1 MNARGR
7 WRWRRIVVALTA
19 GALITGALLV
29 WGWSS
34 RTVQVNP
41 APSAAL
47 PQDGATVARGAYL
60 ARLGNCAACHTAAGG
75 RGYAGGRGIPTP
87 FGTVYSGN
95 LTPDEATGLGRWD
108 ADDFWRAMHDGRG
121 RDGRALVP
129 AFPYTAFTRI
139 TRDDSDALWAYLRSL
154 PPVTNTARPH
164 ELRFPYNTALAI
176 EAWRAL
182 YFEPGVFTP
191 EPSRSA
197 EWNRGAYLIQG
208 LGHCAA
214 CHAPRNG
221 LGGPGDAASGGLV
234 AGQRW
239 WAPALA
245 VRARDAEAVITLLK
259 TGQSALGT
267 AMGPM
272 AEVVVQSTQHWHD
285 ADLKAAVTYLQ
296 SLPPDTR
303 HVAAR
308 SPAAMPERGQRLY
321 ARHCV
326 DCHGERGD
334 GVPGVYP
341 PLAGNASVL
350 QTDPTNLMH
359 AVRHGGFAPAT
370 LAHPRPYGMPPTD
383 LTDAALADL
392 LTFVRGSWGNDA
404 PAVDALQVLRT
415 R

>member
-1 MNARGR
+1 MNASRR
-7 WRWRRIVVALTA
+7 WRWRTIIL
-19 GALITGALLV
+19 ALIAGVLLAWV
-29 WGWSS
+29 WSS
-34 RTVQVNP
+34 RLTPVSR
-41 APSAAL
+41 APSAAP
-47 PQDGATVARGAYL
+47 PQDAATVARGAYL
-60 ARLGNCAACHTAAGG
+60 ARLGNCAACHTASGG
-75 RGYAGGRGIPTP
+75 QAYAGGRGIPTP
-87 FGTVYSGN
+87 FGIVHAGN
-95 LTPDEATGLGRWD
+95 LTPDDATGLGRWD
-108 ADDFWRAMHDGRG
+108 ADDFWRAVHDGRG

-154 PPVTNTARPH
+154 RPVTNSARPH

-176 EAWRAL
+176 EVWRAL
-182 YFEPGVFTP
+182 YFEPGAFEP

-214 CHAPRNG
+214 CHAPRNR
-221 LGGPGDAASGGLV
+221 LGGPEDAASGGLM

-239 WAPALA
+239 WAPSLAL
-245 VRARDAEAVITLLK
+245 RANDTEAVITLLR

-285 ADLKAAVTYLQ
+285 SDLKAAATYLQ
-296 SLPPDTR
+296 SLPPDR
-303 HVAAR
+303 RPVAAR
-308 SPAAMPERGQRLY
+308 AQAAMPERGQRLY
-321 ARHCV
+321 TRHCI
-326 DCHGERGD
+326 DCHGERGE

-341 PLAGNASVL
+341 ALAGNASVL
-350 QTDPTNLMH
+350 QTNPTNLVH

-383 LTDAALADL
+383 LTDAELADL

-404 PAVDALQVLRT
+404 PAVDALQVLRS